1 MKICLCTKYYHCLTF
16 LNTFSVFQAS
26 DKYFTFETEQI
37 IVSVGSPGM
46 TQAIF
51 LKRKSR
57 QTLLIPSVISNEW
70 LLVSDNEFKDTQ
82 EDF

>member
-1 MKICLCTKYYHCLTF
+1 MKRCLCTNDYHCLTF

-37 IVSVGSPGM
+37 IVSVGSPEM
-46 TQAIF
+46 TQIIF
-51 LKRKSR
+51 LEKKSR
-57 QTLLIPSVISNEW
+57 QTLLIPSVISDEW
-70 LLVSDNEFKDTQ
+70 LLVSNNEFKDTQ